1 MSDFLISTIGSF
13 AGLIVNAPRS
23 FDADRSLQVRV
34 ELRYETELRWAFT
47 ELDGLPVEG
56 QNISARIE
64 QPRIREKMEREVAY
78 RRIAEQSAAQAASN
92 AAAQA
97 AATSSYS
104 SNVSMASPAH
114 SSSFPPLGRESGSM
128 TPGGGRRP
136 PPPPPPPPPLANGS
150 GPNDADEAYNPFALS
165 FLK

>member
-13 AGLIVNAPRS
+13 AGLIVNPPRS

-56 QNISARIE
+56 HDISARIE
-64 QPRIREKMEREVAY
+64 QPRIREKMERELAY

-97 AATSSYS
+97 AAASGYASNASMATSPALSSSY
-104 SNVSMASPAH
+104 
-114 SSSFPPLGRESGSM
+114 PPLGREPGSM

-136 PPPPPPPPPLANGS
+136 PPPPPPPPPAAT
-150 GPNDADEAYNPFALS
+150 GPSDADEAYNPFALS
-165 FLK
+165 FIK